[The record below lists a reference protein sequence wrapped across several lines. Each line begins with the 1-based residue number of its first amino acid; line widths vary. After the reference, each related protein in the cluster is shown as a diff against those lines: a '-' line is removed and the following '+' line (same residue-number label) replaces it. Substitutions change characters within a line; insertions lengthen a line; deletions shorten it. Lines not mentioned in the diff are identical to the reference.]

1 MARRASFSFFLV
13 CLNKLLKTCLSNKPA
28 VLLWEFVLQIFF
40 LFSGSWNQQKPF
52 RNYHWVAVLCFCS
65 FSLVHGFMDF
75 FTLCTWFVFVPDVY
89 FPYTQVT
96 HFFFLIYF
104 YYLSK
109 KETTSR
115 ESSSFTSQVF
125 FFFFFFSFNKSL
137 CYTAL
142 FWWNFSRVSAFTFSQ
157 DLLSFIEVLPSIYWA
172 WAGRGLYEI
181 KPIRLCLSNFD
192 CLWWVSHPLGLHF
205 LIN

>member
-13 CLNKLLKTCLSNKPA
+13 CLNKLLITCLSNKPA
-28 VLLWEFVLQIFF
+28 VLLWEFVFQIFF

-125 FFFFFFSFNKSL
+125 FLFFLLLTNLSATLLFSGEISAEFQPL
-137 CYTAL
+137 L
-142 FWWNFSRVSAFTFSQ
+142 FHRICFHLLKCCPLFIGHELVEAYMKLSQ
-157 DLLSFIEVLPSIYWA
+157 L
-172 WAGRGLYEI
+172 
-181 KPIRLCLSNFD
+181 D
-192 CLWWVSHPLGLHF
+192 CV
-205 LIN
+205 

>member
-125 FFFFFFSFNKSL
+125 FLLTNLSATLLFSGEISAEFQPL
-137 CYTAL
+137 L
-142 FWWNFSRVSAFTFSQ
+142 FHRICSRLLKCCPLFIGHELVEAYMKLSQ
-157 DLLSFIEVLPSIYWA
+157 LDCVEVILIVYD
-172 WAGRGLYEI
+172 E
-181 KPIRLCLSNFD
+181 
-192 CLWWVSHPLGLHF
+192 F
-205 LIN
+205 LIH